1 MEELRL
7 TRPTEAMSGEISAYR
22 QAMLDAGSE
31 MDGCGPLSRMEDPA
45 EWIAFCK
52 TLDEGTNVPERWI
65 PATQFVCLRG
75 EKIVGMIQVRRELND
90 FLREYAGHIGYS
102 VRPDERKK
110 GVATWMLQN
119 VLPYCRDIGLT
130 RVMVAEDT
138 PISLEIWEK
147 VLPASSISA
156 TCRRWVMAWI
166 SLKVHR
172 SSKKR

>member
-31 MDGCGPLSRMEDPA
+31 MDGCGPLKRMENPA
-45 EWIAFCK
+45 EWLAFCRQ
-52 TLDEGTNVPERWI
+52 LDNPATTPPNWVPM
-65 PATQFVCLRG
+65 TQFVCLRG
-75 EKIVGMIQVRRELND
+75 AKIAGMIQVRRELND

-119 VLPYCRDIGLT
+119 VLPHCRDIGLT
-130 RVMVAEDT
+130 RVMVACEPWNDGSRKT
-138 PISLEIWEK
+138 ILHGGGVYAKTVHCEEQNIDLEQY
-147 VLPASSISA
+147 
-156 TCRRWVMAWI
+156 WI
-166 SLKVHR
+166 TL
-172 SSKKR
+172 

>member
-1 MEELRL
+1 MGELRL
-7 TRPTEAMSGEISAYR
+7 AIPDESLLDEIAAYR
-22 QAMLDAGSE
+22 QAMLDADSS
-31 MDGCGPLSRMEDPA
+31 MDGCGSLKRMESPA
-45 EWIAFCK
+45 EWLAFCRQ
-52 TLDEGTNVPERWI
+52 LDNPATTPPNWV

-130 RVMVAEDT
+130 RVMVACEPWNDGSRKT
-138 PISLEIWEK
+138 ILHGGGVYAKTVHCKERNINLEQY
-147 VLPASSISA
+147 
-156 TCRRWVMAWI
+156 WI
-166 SLKVHR
+166 TL
-172 SSKKR
+172 